1 MSFGDLFKGKENTQL
16 KERVAQLESMLTP
29 EMQDSIY
36 LQEQI
41 AAQQSALTK
50 LQLQF
55 ADTQAKSAQQI
66 TKAQQD
72 LNILNNQIAQA
83 KNEAEAIIKK
93 AQEEATELK
102 SKTENDIK
110 MASSQVFT
118 AVKQQIESAIVTKTL
133 KSVKEAAQDVE
144 FIKTILSSI
153 VAAFNPES
161 SEPVAL
167 NVILPADKRNELE
180 KFAQEKLASLCK
192 AGLEIQF
199 SKNIAGGFKIGPKGE
214 GYMISFTDKDFE
226 NIIAEYL
233 RPKTKELLF
242 G

>member
-1 MSFGDLFKGKENTQL
+1 MQNKLQELTDKLYNEGLSKGK
-16 KERVAQLESMLTP
+16 
-29 EMQDSIY
+29 
-36 LQEQI
+36 QEAEQMKANAKNE
-41 AAQQSALTK
+41 AAQ
-50 LQLQF
+50 
-55 ADTQAKSAQQI
+55 I
-66 TKAQQD
+66 
-72 LNILNNQIAQA
+72 IAQA
-83 KNEAEAIIKK
+83 KEEAEAIIKK
-93 AQEEATELK
+93 AKDEAAELK

-118 AVKQQIESAIVTKTL
+118 AVKQQIENAVITKTL

-167 NVILPADKRNELE
+167 DVILPAEKRAELE
-180 KFAQEKLASLCK
+180 KFAEEKLVSLCK

-226 NIIAEYL
+226 NIIAQYL